1 MFLRYTTRKKNGKE
15 HRYYSLVEN
24 RRVASG
30 RVVQRHALY
39 LGEINDSQQE
49 AWRKTIEIFEEDQVR
64 PRTVALFPEDRCGA
78 LADPD
83 IVRLRLSQLSLHRP
97 RQWGACWLAA
107 QLWEQVG
114 LDRFW
119 AARLPPSRK
128 GTRWDGV
135 LQVLV
140 TYRLLDPGSEW
151 RLYRHWFEHSALAD
165 LLGADLALADIHK
178 LYECHEPLL
187 EHKRDLFT
195 HLTQQWKDLFNA
207 RFEVLLYDL
216 TSTYFE
222 SDPSFPEG
230 DKRRYGYSRDKR
242 PDCVQVVIALIV
254 TPEGFPL
261 AYEVLAGH
269 TSDKTTLGDFLKKIE
284 EQYGQAERIW
294 VMDRGIPTEKVLA
307 QMRAAQPPVKYLV
320 GTPRGRLS
328 QYEQRLTELPWQVAR
343 EGVSVK
349 LLAEDQELYVLAES
363 KDRVNKERAMRR
375 RQLKGFWKRLKELR
389 QMKLKRDELLKKLG
403 AALHDYPVGARL
415 IQTTVA
421 SETARLSF
429 TLRKDKLRAARQ
441 REGRYLLRSNITH
454 GRSAQELWQFY
465 IQLTEVEAAFKNL
478 KDDLALRP
486 IYHQLEHRIEAHIFI
501 SFLAYCLHVTLRR
514 RLRDLAPGL
523 TPRAVLEKFATVQML
538 DVHLPTT
545 DERTVILSR
554 YTQPET
560 DVRLLLQ
567 RLKLELPAQPPPKI
581 TGLKSPV
588 PSGSVVK
595 TWKMCG
601 LIFNPLRIL
610 LL

>member
-1 MFLRYTTRKKNGKE
+1 MFLRYTMRKKNGKE
-15 HRYYSLVEN
+15 HRYYSLVES
-24 RRVASG
+24 RRLAG
-30 RVVQRHALY
+30 DRVVQRHALY

-49 AWRKTIEIFEEDQVR
+49 AWRKTIEIFEEGQAR
-64 PRTVALFPEDRCGA
+64 PRTVALFPEDRCGV

-83 IVRLRLSQLSLHRP
+83 IVRIRLSQLSLHRP

-119 AARLPPSRK
+119 ATRLPPGRK

-135 LQVLV
+135 LQILV

-178 LYECHEPLL
+178 LYECHEQLL
-187 EHKRDLFT
+187 AHKKDLFT

-222 SDPSFPEG
+222 SDPPFPEG
-230 DKRRYGYSRDKR
+230 DKRRYGYSRDQR

-261 AYEVLAGH
+261 AYEVLAGN
-269 TSDKTTLGDFLKKIE
+269 TSDKTTLADFLKKIE
-284 EQYGQAERIW
+284 EQYGKAERIW
-294 VMDRGIPTEKVLA
+294 VMDRGIPTEQVLA
-307 QMRAAQPPVKYLV
+307 QMRAAQPPVQYLV

-328 QYEQRLTELPWQVAR
+328 QYEKRLIEVPWQMAR

-349 LLAEDQELYVLAES
+349 LLADGQELYVLAQS

-375 RQLKGFWKRLKELR
+375 RQLKGLWQRLKELQKMR
-389 QMKLKRDELLKKLG
+389 LQRDELLKKLG

-415 IQTTVA
+415 IQTRVA
-421 SETARLSF
+421 SETAKLSF
-429 TLRKDKLRAARQ
+429 TLRKDKLRQMRQ
-441 REGRYLLRSNITH
+441 REGRYLLRSNITSE
-454 GRSAQELWQFY
+454 RCAEELWQFY

-478 KDDLALRP
+478 KNDLALRP
-486 IYHQLEHRIEAHIFI
+486 IHHQLEHRIEAHIFI

-523 TPRAVLEKFATVQML
+523 TPRAVLEKFATMQML

-545 DERTVILSR
+545 DERTVILSP
-554 YTQPET
+554 YTQPGP
-560 DVRLLLQ
+560 DVQLLLQ
-567 RLKLELPAQPPPKI
+567 RLKLELPPQPPPKI
-581 TGLKSPV
+581 TRPKPRGQT
-588 PSGSVVK
+588 GSVVK
-595 TWKMCG
+595 T
-601 LIFNPLRIL
+601 
-610 LL
+610 

>member
-1 MFLRYTTRKKNGKE
+1 MFLRYTSRTKNGKE

-24 RRVASG
+24 RRLAGGKVA
-30 RVVQRHALY
+30 QRHALY

-49 AWRKTIEIFEEDQVR
+49 AWRKTIEIFEEGQTR
-64 PRTVALFPEDRCGA
+64 PRTVALFPEDRCGQI
-78 LADPD
+78 ADAD
-83 IVRLRLSQLSLHRP
+83 IVRIRLSQLSLHRP

-107 QLWEQVG
+107 QLWEQLG

-119 AARLPPSRK
+119 AARLLPSRK
-128 GTRWDGV
+128 GTRWEPV
-135 LQVLV
+135 LQILV

-151 RLYRHWFEHSALAD
+151 RLYRHWFEHSAMAD
-165 LLGADLALADIHK
+165 LLGEDLTVADIHK
-178 LYECHEPLL
+178 LYGCHERLL
-187 EHKRDLFT
+187 EHKKDLFS

-207 RFEVLLYDL
+207 KFDVLLYDL

-222 SDPSFPEG
+222 SDPPFPEN

-242 PDCVQVVIALIV
+242 SDCVQVVIALIV

-261 AYEVLAGH
+261 AYEVLAGN
-269 TSDKTTLGDFLKKIE
+269 TSDKTTLADFLKKIA

-307 QMRAAQPPVKYLV
+307 QMRTDEPPVQYLV

-328 QYEQRLTELPWQVAR
+328 QFEKRLAEVPWQIAR

-349 LLAEDQELYVLAES
+349 LLNEGEELYVLAES
-363 KDRVNKERAMRR
+363 KDRVCKERAMRR
-375 RQLKGFWKRLKELR
+375 RQLKGLWKRLKDLQKME
-389 QMKLKRDELLKKLG
+389 LKRDALLKKLG
-403 AALHDYPVGARL
+403 AALHNYPVGARL
-415 IQTTVA
+415 VQTSVA
-421 SETARLSF
+421 PEAAQLSF
-429 TLRKDKLRAARQ
+429 TLRKDKLRAARR
-441 REGRYLLRSNITH
+441 REGRYLLRSNITR

-486 IYHQLEHRIEAHIFI
+486 IHHQLEHRIQAHIFI

-554 YTQPET
+554 YTQPER
-560 DVRLLLQ
+560 DIQLLLQ
-567 RLKLELPAQPPPKI
+567 GLKLELPAQPPPKI
-581 TGLKSPV
+581 TSPNTA
-588 PSGSVVK
+588 STNASVVK
-595 TWKMCG
+595 T
-601 LIFNPLRIL
+601 
-610 LL
+610 

>member
-1 MFLRYTTRKKNGKE
+1 MFLRYTTRKKNGKA

-24 RRVASG
+24 RRVAGG

-49 AWRKTIEIFEEDQVR
+49 AWRKTIEIFEEGQAR
-64 PRTVALFPEDRCGA
+64 PRTVALFPEDRCGE

-83 IVRLRLSQLSLHRP
+83 IVRIRLSQLSLHRP

-128 GTRWDGV
+128 GTRWDYV
-135 LQVLV
+135 LQILV

-151 RLYRHWFEHSALAD
+151 RLYRHWFEHSAMAD
-165 LLGADLALADIHK
+165 LLGADLTVADIHK
-178 LYECHEPLL
+178 LYDCHERLL
-187 EHKRDLFT
+187 DHKKDLFT
-195 HLTQQWKDLFNA
+195 HLTAQWKDLFNA
-207 RFEVLLYDL
+207 KFEVLLYDL

-222 SDPSFPEG
+222 SDPPFPEG
-230 DKRRYGYSRDKR
+230 DKRRHGYSRDKR
-242 PDCVQVVIALIV
+242 SDCVQVVIALIV

-261 AYEVLAGH
+261 AYEVLAGN
-269 TSDKTTLGDFLKKIE
+269 TSDKTTLADFLKKIQ

-294 VMDRGIPTEKVLA
+294 VMDRGIPTEETLKA
-307 QMRAAQPPVKYLV
+307 MREAQPPVQYLV
-320 GTPRGRLS
+320 GTPRGRLT
-328 QYEQRLTELPWQVAR
+328 QYEKRLTEIPWQVAR

-349 LLAEDQELYVLAES
+349 LLAEGAELYVLAES

-375 RQLKGFWKRLKELR
+375 RQLKGLWKRLQHLQKME
-389 QMKLKRDELLKKLG
+389 LKRDALLKKLG
-403 AALHDYPVGARL
+403 AALHEYPAGARL

-421 SETARLSF
+421 AETAELSF
-429 TLRKDKLRAARQ
+429 TLNKDKVRQARK
-441 REGRYLLRSNITH
+441 REGRYLLRSNITR
-454 GRSAQELWQFY
+454 GRSAEELWQFY

-478 KDDLALRP
+478 KGDLALRP

-501 SFLAYCLHVTLRR
+501 SFLAYCLQVTLRR

-523 TPRAVLEKFATVQML
+523 TPRAVLEKFATLQML

-560 DVRLLLQ
+560 DVQMLLQ

-581 TGLKSPV
+581 TGSAPPAKPV
-588 PSGSVVK
+588 
-595 TWKMCG
+595 
-601 LIFNPLRIL
+601 L
-610 LL
+610 